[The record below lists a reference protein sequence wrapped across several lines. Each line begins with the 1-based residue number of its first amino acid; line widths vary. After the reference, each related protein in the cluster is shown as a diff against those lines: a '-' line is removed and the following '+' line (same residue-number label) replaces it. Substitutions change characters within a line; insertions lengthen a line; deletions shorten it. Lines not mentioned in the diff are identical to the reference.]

1 MSSVTVVSNALRLRF
16 FKSRFKTDVPGSAAG
31 DEGEEEPCCAGA
43 CPVDT
48 DKHEGGNNMMEKTLE
63 IRGMMCAHC
72 QAHVEKALAAVP
84 GVSAVK
90 VDLEGGK
97 AAVTLSA
104 PVEDKTLA
112 DAVTEAGYEVVSVR

>member
-1 MSSVTVVSNALRLRF
+1 
-16 FKSRFKTDVPGSAAG
+16 
-31 DEGEEEPCCAGA
+31 
-43 CPVDT
+43 
-48 DKHEGGNNMMEKTLE
+48 MMEKTLE
-63 IRGMMCAHC
+63 IHGMMCAHC

-84 GVSAVK
+84 GVSSVK

>member
-1 MSSVTVVSNALRLRF
+1 
-16 FKSRFKTDVPGSAAG
+16 
-31 DEGEEEPCCAGA
+31 
-43 CPVDT
+43 
-48 DKHEGGNNMMEKTLE
+48 MMEKTLE

-97 AAVTLSA
+97 AQVTLSA

-112 DAVTEAGYEVVSVR
+112 DAVTGAGYEVVSVK

>member
-1 MSSVTVVSNALRLRF
+1 
-16 FKSRFKTDVPGSAAG
+16 
-31 DEGEEEPCCAGA
+31 
-43 CPVDT
+43 
-48 DKHEGGNNMMEKTLE
+48 MMEKTLE

-72 QAHVEKALAAVP
+72 QAHVEKALAAVS

-104 PVEDKTLA
+104 PV
-112 DAVTEAGYEVVSVR
+112 